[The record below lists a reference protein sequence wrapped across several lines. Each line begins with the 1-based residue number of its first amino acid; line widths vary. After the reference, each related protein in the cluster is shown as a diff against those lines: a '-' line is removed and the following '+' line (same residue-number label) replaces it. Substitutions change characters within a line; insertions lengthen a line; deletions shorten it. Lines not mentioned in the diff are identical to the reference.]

1 MPTLS
6 TIQFIFKSG
15 KFKDKFAL
23 LCCKWLNWFSK
34 EEVSGILQ
42 VLLGYLSQETRVDI
56 LLECC
61 LAVKTIVLEK
71 SSDLD
76 MTQAV
81 QKIVPVA
88 IALCSSNDA
97 TQVLWPMI
105 TLISKILT
113 KVVVNHDLLLG
124 AFTTNALTNLL
135 QNPSQVII

>member
-1 MPTLS
+1 M
-6 TIQFIFKSG
+6 
-15 KFKDKFAL
+15 
-23 LCCKWLNWFSK
+23 
-34 EEVSGILQ
+34 
-42 VLLGYLSQETRVDI
+42 
-56 LLECC
+56 
-61 LAVKTIVLEK
+61 AVKTIVLEK

-135 QNPSQVII
+135 QNPSQIIVEALADMIRNLLCIFPRNKPIQIVFSMAMAFLEANIKNTQ